1 MDGCGEANLKKLPAE
16 NLLLSAAIQ
25 YSSSM
30 ISQALRMLK
39 ILKIQCFSRQ
49 TYHKH
54 QRNYLIT
61 VIFKNVEGRAR
72 ESG

>member
-1 MDGCGEANLKKLPAE
+1 MEGCGEANLKTLPAG

-30 ISQALRMLK
+30 ISRALRILK

-61 VIFKNVEGRAR
+61 VIFKNVEGIAR